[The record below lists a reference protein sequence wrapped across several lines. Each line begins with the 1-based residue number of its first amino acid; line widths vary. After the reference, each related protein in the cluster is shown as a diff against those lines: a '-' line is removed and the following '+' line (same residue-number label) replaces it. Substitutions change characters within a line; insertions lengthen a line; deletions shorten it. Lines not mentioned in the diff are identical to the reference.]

1 MEVHRGYSLRVS
13 IYRSVVTG
21 FVVMAL
27 MTSWTSLSAAS
38 EPAVAATEDQN
49 RNTSAAAL
57 ALFESKIRPV
67 LIRECYSCHSAEA
80 KKGPKANLRVDTRE
94 GLIRGGDSG
103 AAVVPGKPMESLLL
117 KALRGDDGVA
127 LMPPKGKL
135 PDTVII
141 EFEKWIRLG
150 APDPRGS
157 SAPPVSRN
165 QIDWNQARQFW
176 SFQPLR
182 PRERPLTPAD
192 VDALIAAPLQE
203 RKLPVAP
210 EADRV
215 TLLRRLYLDL
225 IGLPP
230 SPEEIAAFEQDE
242 APDAYEKVVDR
253 LLASPHFGERWGR
266 HWLDLARYADSNG
279 KDENLTYHEAYL
291 YRDYVIRSFNHDKP
305 YGRFIVEQ
313 LAGDLLPANHPDER
327 DELLIATGFLVVG
340 PKVLA
345 ERDKVKLRMDV
356 VDEQLDTIGKVFFGL
371 ALGCARCHDHKFDP
385 IPTSD
390 YYALAGILRST
401 RTIEGIK
408 RNNNAVSGWI
418 VRPLG
423 PSGEQQ
429 LAEYRQHQE
438 KLKQVQQELQKARQ
452 QFSEAEQ
459 KAQMRSPQ
467 ALAGITVDDTQAR
480 RVGMWKEST
489 FTKPY
494 VGAGYIHDDRSG
506 KGEKEVVFVG
516 DLPKAGQYEVLI
528 AYTPGSNRATNV
540 PVVVRHQ
547 KGETTFRINQTR
559 RPPIDGIFH
568 SLGVFTFGQ
577 SGTVTIRNAGTDGY
591 VIVDAVRFVPAGE
604 LAQLSNQEMG
614 VPPEVKRTMEQA
626 RELVRKWEAEEAA
639 LKKTAPPVPRM
650 AMAVRDEDQIED
662 CRINIRGN
670 PHQLGEVVPRGVLRL
685 FPDATPPQMPKHQSG
700 RRELAEWIAAQPL
713 TARVAVNRIW
723 AHLFGQGIVRT
734 VDDFGAQGERPS
746 HPELLEALAAEF
758 VRNGG
763 SHKQLI
769 RLLVLTRTYRQSV
782 HAPEALLIADPEN
795 RLFGRAN
802 RRRLE
807 AEVLRDAIL
816 TVSGQLDR
824 RGGGPVVSHLGEVAV
839 DNNSRS
845 QSLDTDTIRTRS
857 VYLPIIRNELPPILE
872 VFDFADPDV
881 PVGHRDATTVSTQ
894 ALFLMNST
902 FANRH
907 ARLAATRLMAE
918 AGNDEQRLER
928 LFLLAYGRK
937 PTSRELQLTLNFLQE
952 FSQKLQSLPKERQP
966 KDTQLEAWTAVCLSV
981 FASHEFRYVE

>member
-1 MEVHRGYSLRVS
+1 
-13 IYRSVVTG
+13 
-21 FVVMAL
+21 
-27 MTSWTSLSAAS
+27 MTSHPSYLLRTSIPPSAIIGIAVVVLMAGDTVVLAS
-38 EPAVAATEDQN
+38 EPVAAGTDDKNQN
-49 RNTSAAAL
+49 PPRAAL
-57 ALFESKIRPV
+57 FLFESKIRPV
-67 LIRECYSCHSAEA
+67 LVRECYSCHSAETQ
-80 KKGPKANLRVDTRE
+80 KGPKANLRVDTRE
-94 GLIRGGDSG
+94 GLIQGGDSG
-103 AAVVPGKPMESLLL
+103 AAVIPGKPMESLLL

-135 PDTVII
+135 PDTII
-141 EFEKWIRLG
+141 SDFEEWIRLG
-150 APDPRGS
+150 APDPRDS
-157 SAPPVSRN
+157 TATPPSRGL
-165 QIDWNQARQFW
+165 IDWNQARQFW

-182 PRERPLTPAD
+182 PLERPLTPAD
-192 VDALIAAPLQE
+192 VDAWIAAPLHE
-203 RKLPVAP
+203 RQLPTAP
-210 EADRV
+210 EADRA

-242 APDAYEKVVDR
+242 TPDAYEKVVDR
-253 LLASPHFGERWGR
+253 LLSSPHFGERWGR

-291 YRDYVIRSFNHDKP
+291 YRDYVIRSFNQDKP
-305 YGRFIVEQ
+305 YSRFIVEQ
-313 LAGDLLPANHPDER
+313 LAGDLLPASHPDER
-327 DELLIATGFLVVG
+327 DELLIATGFLVLG

-356 VDEQLDTIGKVFFGL
+356 VDEQIDTIGKVFFGL

-423 PSGEQQ
+423 PSGEEQW
-429 LAEYRQHQE
+429 AEYRKHQE
-438 KLKQVQQELQKARQ
+438 KLKQVQRELQKARQ
-452 QFSEAEQ
+452 QLSEAEQ

-467 ALAGITVDDTQAR
+467 ALAGVTVDDTQAR

-494 VGAGYIHDDRSG
+494 VGSGYIHDDRSG
-506 KGEKEVVFVG
+506 KGEKEVVFVAE
-516 DLPKAGQYEVLI
+516 LPRAGEYEVLI

-540 PVVVRHQ
+540 PVVVHHQ
-547 KGETTFRINQTR
+547 KGETKFQIDQTR
-559 RPPIDGIFH
+559 RPAIDGLFH
-568 SLGVFTFGQ
+568 SLGVFTFDRTAG
-577 SGTVTIRNAGTDGY
+577 VTIRNTGTDGY
-591 VIVDAVRFVPAGE
+591 VIADAVRFVPSGE
-604 LAQLSNQEMG
+604 LAQLSPQEMG
-614 VPPEVKRTMEQA
+614 IPPEVKRHVEQA
-626 RELVRKWEAEEAA
+626 REQVRKWEAEEAA
-639 LKKTAPPVPRM
+639 LKKATPPAPRM

-685 FPDATPPQMPKHQSG
+685 FPQAAPSQMPKHQSG

-723 AHLFGQGIVRT
+723 AHLLGQGIVRT
-734 VDDFGAQGERPS
+734 VDDFGTQGERPS

-758 VRNGG
+758 VRSGG
-763 SHKQLI
+763 SHKHMI
-769 RLLVLTRTYRQSV
+769 RLLVLTRTYRRSV
-782 HAPEALLIADPEN
+782 HAPESLVRADPEN

-807 AEVLRDAIL
+807 AEVLRDAML
-816 TVSGQLDR
+816 SVSGELDL

-845 QSLDTDTIRTRS
+845 QHLDTDPIRTRS

-894 ALFLMNST
+894 ALFLMNS
-902 FANRH
+902 ALVNRQ
-907 ARLAATRLMAE
+907 ARLTASRLMAE
-918 AGNDEQRLER
+918 VESNEKRLER
-928 LFLLAYGRK
+928 LFLRAYGRK
-937 PTSRELQLTLNFLQE
+937 PTTRETQLTQDFLRAFTRQ
-952 FSQKLQSLPKERQP
+952 LQALPSERQP
-966 KDTQLEAWTAVCLSV
+966 KDIQLEAWTAVCLSV
-981 FASHEFRYVE
+981 FASLEFRYLE

>member
-1 MEVHRGYSLRVS
+1 MLGPISCQLWPSTNRCWIIVLA
-13 IYRSVVTG
+13 
-21 FVVMAL
+21 VMAL
-27 MTSWTSLSAAS
+27 VASGNSRTGAAEAPPS
-38 EPAVAATEDQN
+38 KAGGKDQSP
-49 RNTSAAAL
+49 SAAAV

-67 LIRECYSCHSAEA
+67 LIRECYSCHSAET
-80 KKGPKANLRVDTRE
+80 KKGPKANLRLDTRE
-94 GLIRGGDSG
+94 GILQGGDSG
-103 AAVVPGKPMESLLL
+103 PAVVPGKPMESLLL

-135 PDTVII
+135 PDTVIAD
-141 EFEKWIRLG
+141 FEKWIRLG
-150 APDPRGS
+150 APDPRTTAAPAS
-157 SAPPVSRN
+157 SRG
-165 QIDWNQARQFW
+165 QIDWQQARQFW

-182 PRERPLTPAD
+182 PLERPLTSAD
-192 VDALIAAPLQE
+192 VDAFIAAPLQQ
-203 RKLPVAP
+203 RKLPRAP
-210 EADRV
+210 EADRA

-230 SPEEIAAFEQDE
+230 SPEEIAAFEQDS

-279 KDENLTYHEAYL
+279 KDENLTYHEAWL
-291 YRDYVIRSFNHDKP
+291 YRDYVIRSFNTDKP

-313 LAGDLLPANHPDER
+313 LAGDLLPARTPEER
-327 DELLIATGFLVVG
+327 DELLIATGFLVIG

-356 VDEQLDTIGKVFFGL
+356 VDEQIDTIGKVFFGL

-408 RNNNAVSGWI
+408 RNNAAVSGWI

-423 PSGEQQ
+423 PDGEKQW
-429 LAEYRQHQE
+429 AAYRAYQD
-438 KLKQVQQELQKARQ
+438 KLKQVQQELQKARNQ
-452 QFSEAEQ
+452 LAAAEQ

-467 ALAGITVDDTQAR
+467 ALAGITLDDTQAR
-480 RVGMWKEST
+480 RTGTWKDST

-494 VGAGYIHDDRSG
+494 VGKGYIHDDRSG
-506 KGEKEVVFVG
+506 KGEKEVVFTANF
-516 DLPKAGQYEVLI
+516 PQAGPYEVLI

-540 PVVVRHQ
+540 PIVVRHQ
-547 KGETTFRINQTR
+547 DGEATFRVDQTR
-559 RPPIDGIFH
+559 RPAIDGLFH
-568 SLGVFTFGQ
+568 SLGVFTFGK

-591 VIVDAVRFVPAGE
+591 VIVDAVRFVPSGE
-604 LAQLSNQEMG
+604 LARLPQQEMG
-614 VPPEVKRTMEQA
+614 VPLEVKKAVEQA
-626 RELVRKWEAEEAA
+626 RELVRKWESEEAA
-639 LKKTAPPVPRM
+639 LKKTAPSPPPL
-650 AMAVRDEDQIED
+650 AMAVRDEDKIED

-670 PHQLGEVVPRGVLRL
+670 PHQLGDVVPRGVLRVL
-685 FPDATPPQMPKHQSG
+685 PHAAPAQIPQHQSG

-723 AHLFGQGIVRT
+723 AHLFGRGIVRT

-769 RLLVLTRTYRQSV
+769 RLLVLTHTYRQSV
-782 HAPEALLIADPEN
+782 HAPPPLIQADPEN

-807 AEVLRDAIL
+807 AEVLRDAML

-839 DNNSRS
+839 ENNSRS
-845 QSLDTDTIRTRS
+845 QHLDTDAIRTRS

-881 PVGHRDATTVSTQ
+881 PVGQRDATTVSTQ

-902 FANRH
+902 FANRQ
-907 ARLAATRLMAE
+907 ARLAAARLCAE
-918 AGNDEQRLER
+918 TQDDRQRLER
-928 LFLLAYGRK
+928 LFLLAFGRK
-937 PTSRELQLTLNFLQE
+937 PTPQEIQRTLDFLQE
-952 FSQKLQSLPKERQP
+952 FTLKLQTLPSERQP
-966 KDTQLEAWTAVCLSV
+966 KDLRLEAWAAVCLSV